1 MYCRVLQ
8 GCYNDRC
15 CHALHLCPLASARI
29 LLRSLCL
36 WVLLAVPADSSPG
49 HHLLLFWL
57 HTCGSSSH
65 NQAVFP
71 LPFSSHSSPD
81 GRRLWTVGM
90 ASWPLSKILLFY
102 ELSCPTC
109 LTRVSLFPSS
119 MLLSA
124 SVRTYLDLFSPFS
137 SPQSQ
142 SIPLYSQSL
151 SCLPCFVRLDPLP
164 PPQIVTDVVYE
175 VRHTPW
181 PYAMSV
187 GGT

>member
-1 MYCRVLQ
+1 MYCRGVIMTDVVTPSTSVPQPLL
-8 GCYNDRC
+8 GFSS
-15 CHALHLCPLASARI
+15 ALSV
-29 LLRSLCL
+29 CL

-71 LPFSSHSSPD
+71 LRFSSHSSPD

-102 ELSCPTC
+102 KWSCPTC

-142 SIPLYSQSL
+142 SIPLYSQSCPAYPVL
-151 SCLPCFVRLDPLP
+151 CVWIHYLPLR
-164 PPQIVTDVVYE
+164 
-175 VRHTPW
+175 
-181 PYAMSV
+181 S
-187 GGT
+187 